1 MDANTAAAIERLKQN
16 KGLAEQLM
24 RSGDGQ
30 RLMNLLSG
38 GDGGAALNRAA
49 QSAAKGDTQELS
61 DMLRGL
67 MQNRDAHELMSRI
80 NEAAKRQ

>member
-1 MDANTAAAIERLKQN
+1 MMDAKTAAAIERLKQN

-30 RLMNLLSG
+30 RLMAMLSG
-38 GDGGAALNRAA
+38 NDGGAALNRAA

-61 DMLRGL
+61 RMLQGL
-67 MQNRDAHELMSRI
+67 MKSKEGAAVMSRL
-80 NEAAKRQ
+80 NDSAKR